1 MPVLGDCS
9 EREDMIVLM
18 LIAALAA
25 VSEKD
30 LLPLNETVLLNT
42 EVVIGD
48 DILNLY
54 KASDLVFSVRSVTRQ
69 LSILGWASERYDL
82 EVGNVF
88 KGHLDLESVSL
99 FTFPCGMYSSQLS
112 SLKEGQGLIV
122 FAVPDT
128 ANTSMEGF
136 NTAEESW
143 IAHLCTQ

>member
-1 MPVLGDCS
+1 
-9 EREDMIVLM
+9 MIVLM

-82 EVGNVF
+82 EVGDVF
-88 KGHLDLESVSL
+88 KGHLDPESVSL

-112 SLKEGQGLIV
+112 SLQEGRGLII

-143 IAHLCTQ
+143 IANLCIQ